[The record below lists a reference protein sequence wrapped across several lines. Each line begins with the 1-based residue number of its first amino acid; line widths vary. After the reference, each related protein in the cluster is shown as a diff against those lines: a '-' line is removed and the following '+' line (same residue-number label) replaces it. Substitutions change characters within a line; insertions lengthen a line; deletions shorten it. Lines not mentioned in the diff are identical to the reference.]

1 MSTQPEPN
9 SAGGAS
15 TDGSHHAT
23 TSDRPMSERDHDCD
37 DAIAQLYTYL
47 DGELDAD
54 VVARV
59 EQHLKRCSPCLE
71 AFDFESELRKVIVS
85 KCHEETPGDLRLR
98 IMNVLERLEEPSGG
112 TV

>member
-15 TDGSHHAT
+15 TDGSHHAP
-23 TSDRPMSERDHDCD
+23 TSDVPMSEHDHDCD

-71 AFDFESELRKVIVS
+71 AFDFEAELRKVIVA
-85 KCHEETPGDLRLR
+85 KCHEDVPGDLRTR
-98 IMNVLERLEEPSGG
+98 IMTVLERLEESPGPSA
-112 TV
+112 